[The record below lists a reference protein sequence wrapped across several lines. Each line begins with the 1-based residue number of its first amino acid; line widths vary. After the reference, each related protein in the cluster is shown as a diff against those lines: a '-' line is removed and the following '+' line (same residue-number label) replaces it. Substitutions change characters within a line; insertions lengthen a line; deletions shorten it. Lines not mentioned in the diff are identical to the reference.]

1 MEPTSRAIQK
11 VDDPLYLS
19 GPMSGE
25 YLYNFETFNRAASQL
40 RAIGYKVIN
49 PAEYGSEDDE
59 GKPWAYYILRDL
71 KDVANKARGIV
82 LLKDWQKSRGAR
94 LENQFAQELGLPRY
108 QLNEEGVLNPY
119 REPSI
124 LVEAEKIV
132 GSDRQLQYGHPSND
146 FARTADMWTG
156 LFRDKLAK
164 HNIFYPE
171 DVAKA
176 QICLKLSREM
186 NLHKR
191 DNLVDIAGYAKCLEM
206 IWDKRNR
213 QWEDNFFTE
222 MGQASART

>member
-40 RAIGYKVIN
+40 RATGYKVLN
-49 PAEYGSEDDE
+49 PAENESDPKKGWTDYLLQDITDIF
-59 GKPWAYYILRDL
+59 K
-71 KDVANKARGIV
+71 KAKGVV
-82 LLKDWQKSRGAR
+82 LLKDWEKSKGAC
-94 LENQFAQELGLPRY
+94 LEVEVAKALLMPRY

-156 LFRDKLAK
+156 LFREKLAK

-206 IWDKRNR
+206 IWDKRN
-213 QWEDNFFTE
+213 QWWEDNFFTE
-222 MGQASART
+222 MGQTSAKT

>member
-1 MEPTSRAIQK
+1 MEQTNRAMQK

-40 RAIGYKVIN
+40 RTAGYKVIN
-49 PAEYGSEDDE
+49 PAEYGAED
-59 GKPWAYYILRDL
+59 GKGWADYLLRDITVL
-71 KDVANKARGIV
+71 IKKAQGIV
-82 LLKDWQKSRGAR
+82 LLKDWEKSKGAK
-94 LENQFAQELGLPRY
+94 LEVEIAKALLLPRY
-108 QLNEEGVLNPY
+108 QLSDEGVLDKY
-119 REPSI
+119 QEPSI
-124 LVEAEKIV
+124 LEEAEKIV

-186 NLHKR
+186 NVHKR
-191 DNLVDIAGYAKCLEM
+191 DNIVDIAGYAKCIEL

-213 QWEDNFFTE
+213 QWEDNFFKGMEQT
-222 MGQASART
+222 SART